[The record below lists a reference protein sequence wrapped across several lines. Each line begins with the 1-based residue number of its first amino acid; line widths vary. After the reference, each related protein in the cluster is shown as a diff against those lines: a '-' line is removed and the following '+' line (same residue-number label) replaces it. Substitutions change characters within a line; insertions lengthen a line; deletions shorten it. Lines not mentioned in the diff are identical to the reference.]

1 MAKNKIIYDGR
12 VLLDLS
18 ADTITP
24 DKVQLGII
32 YHGPDGE
39 EHEGTCTFDLDT
51 SEATL
56 KPSEALEGKTF
67 GANGKMQVGTGKN
80 NGAVHGVI
88 STKDGV
94 YNVPIGLDNGSGNVV
109 IDPTEMTKLI
119 AENIRAGITILGV
132 TGTMSGSEDVKAQ
145 AREVTPS
152 ASADQV
158 ITPDTGYNYLS
169 QVTVKKIPYTETPNA
184 AGGTTVTIG

>member
-56 KPSEALEGKTF
+56 KPSEALEGKIF
-67 GANGKMQVGTGKN
+67 GANGKMQTGTAKN

-88 STKDGV
+88 STKNGS
-94 YNVPIGLDNGSGNVV
+94 YTVPIGYHDGSGNVV
-109 IDPTEMTKLI
+109 IDPTEMAKLI
-119 AENIRAGITILGV
+119 ADNIRAGITILGV
-132 TGTMSGSEDVKAQ
+132 TGTMSGTEDVKAQ
-145 AREVTPS
+145 SREVTPS
-152 ASADQV
+152 ASQDQV
-158 ITPDTGYNYLS
+158 ITPAAGYNYLS

-184 AGGTTVTIG
+184 AGGITVTIG